1 MADIEI
7 DTDNSGIVNR
17 GNNNT
22 IIQYS
27 PLFPNCI
34 WEYYAFHN
42 TIVERGKSFRR

>member
-7 DTDNSGIVNR
+7 GKDNSGIVNR

-27 PLFPNCI
+27 
-34 WEYYAFHN
+34 
-42 TIVERGKSFRR
+42 TIQLWNEKNLNETTRC

>member
-7 DTDNSGIVNR
+7 GKDNSSIVNR

-22 IIQYS
+22 IIQNS

-34 WEYYAFHN
+34 WEYYVFHN
-42 TIVERGKSFRR
+42 TIVERGKGLQ